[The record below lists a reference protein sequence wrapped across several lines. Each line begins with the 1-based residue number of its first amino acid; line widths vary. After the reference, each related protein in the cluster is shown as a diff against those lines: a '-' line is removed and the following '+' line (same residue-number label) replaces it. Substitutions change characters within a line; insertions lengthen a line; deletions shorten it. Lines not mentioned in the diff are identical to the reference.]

1 VIRDV
6 VLHINNE
13 QPLRADL
20 FEFPEP
26 DAVLLRC
33 TNVRTLNN
41 TRPVFVDDLNSIVFF
56 PMLHL
61 RFIEVLPKSQA
72 EANLSLGPGE
82 TPIPIPAAAPAP
94 EPEPEEDLQID
105 EDFLRKV
112 REA

>member
-20 FEFPEP
+20 FEFPEA

-33 TNVRTLNN
+33 TNLRTLNN
-41 TRPVFVDDLNSIVFF
+41 TRPVFVDDLNSIFFF

-82 TPIPIPAAAPAP
+82 TPISVPVAAPAP
-94 EPEPEEDLQID
+94 EPEPEEDLEID
-105 EDFLRKV
+105 EEFLRKV

>member
-1 VIRDV
+1 MIRDV

-82 TPIPIPAAAPAP
+82 TPIPIPSAAPTL
-94 EPEPEEDLQID
+94 EPEPEEDLEID
-105 EDFLRKV
+105 EAFLRKV

>member
-20 FEFPEP
+20 FDFPEP
-26 DAVLLRC
+26 DTVLLRC
-33 TNVRTLNN
+33 TNIRTLNGS
-41 TRPVFVDDLNSIVFF
+41 RPIFIDDLNSIVFF

-82 TPIPIPAAAPAP
+82 TTIPVPVPVPAAP
-94 EPEPEEDLQID
+94 EPEEEDIEID

>member
-82 TPIPIPAAAPAP
+82 TPIPIAAAAPAP
-94 EPEPEEDLQID
+94 EPEPEEDLEID

>member
-1 VIRDV
+1 MIRDV

-20 FEFPEP
+20 FDWPEP
-26 DAVLLRC
+26 DTVLLRC
-33 TNVRTLNN
+33 TNIRSLNG
-41 TRPVFVDDLNSIVFF
+41 TRPIFIDDLQSVVFF

-72 EANLSLGPGE
+72 EANLALAPGE
-82 TPIPIPAAAPAP
+82 APIPIPAPAPNP
-94 EPEPEEDLQID
+94 EPEPEEDLEID

>member
-6 VLHINNE
+6 VLHLNNE

-20 FEFPEP
+20 FAFPEA
-26 DAVLLRC
+26 DTVLLRC
-33 TNVRTLNN
+33 TNIRTLNG
-41 TRPVFVDDLNSIVFF
+41 TRPVYIDDLNSIVFF

-61 RFIEVLPKSQA
+61 RFIEVLPRSLTD
-72 EANLSLGPGE
+72 ANLELGPGE
-82 TPIPIPAAAPAP
+82 IAIPVPAP
-94 EPEPEEDLQID
+94 QPVEPEPEEEDLEID